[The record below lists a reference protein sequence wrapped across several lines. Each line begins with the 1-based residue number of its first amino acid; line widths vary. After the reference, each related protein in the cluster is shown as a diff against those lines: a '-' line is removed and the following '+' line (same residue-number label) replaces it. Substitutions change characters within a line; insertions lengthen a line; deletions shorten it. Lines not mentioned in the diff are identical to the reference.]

1 MNTDGVGTYRNDFSL
16 RCLDGSL
23 GHHPDD
29 ARGDSFRVV
38 QDGALMGTSD
48 QRTIRLVGAIGKS
61 LSGKR
66 DTCFTG
72 SSLVL

>member
-16 RCLDGSL
+16 RCFDGSL
-23 GHHPDD
+23 GYHPDD

-72 SSLVL
+72 SNLVL

>member
-16 RCLDGSL
+16 RCFNGSL
-23 GHHPDD
+23 GYHPDD

-72 SSLVL
+72 SNLVL